1 MSALADSL
9 RAEGLQPG
17 SWSNG
22 PGDVYGAHRHGFD
35 KVLVVERGSI
45 VFGLPEL
52 GFSVALEPGDRL
64 DLPAGIS
71 HDAVVGQAG
80 VTCLE
85 AHLLAGTLAV
95 EPVRRGCGSG

>member
-1 MSALADSL
+1 MSDLADRL
-9 RAEGLQPG
+9 RAEGLAPG

-45 VFGLPEL
+45 LFGLPEL
-52 GFSVALEPGDRL
+52 GTSVALEVGDRL
-64 DLPAGIS
+64 DLPAGTS
-71 HDAVVGQAG
+71 HDAVIGRSG

-85 AHLLAGTLAV
+85 AHLLAGTLAA
-95 EPVRRGCGSG
+95 EPVRRGSGSW

>member
-1 MSALADSL
+1 MSDLADRL

-22 PGDVYGAHRHGFD
+22 PDDVYGAHRHGFD

-45 VFGLPEL
+45 LFGLPEL
-52 GFSVALEPGDRL
+52 GTSVALEVGDRL
-64 DLPAGIS
+64 DLPAGTS
-71 HDAVVGQAG
+71 HDAVVGRSG

-85 AHLLAGTLAV
+85 AHLLAGTLAA
-95 EPVRRGCGSG
+95 EPVRRGSGTW